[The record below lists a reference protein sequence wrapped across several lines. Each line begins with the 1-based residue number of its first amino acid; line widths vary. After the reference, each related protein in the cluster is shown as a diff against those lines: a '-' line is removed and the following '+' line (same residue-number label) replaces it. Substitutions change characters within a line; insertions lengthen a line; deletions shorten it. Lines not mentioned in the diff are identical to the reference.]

1 MGAPPPRGRVP
12 LRRGGGPLSEGR
24 GRGPLPGPLLVT
36 GAGGQLGRAVAALV
50 PDAVLLT
57 RADLDV
63 TDPVAVGRAVDRARP
78 AVVLHAAA
86 WTAVDAAEAHPEA
99 ARAVNAVGTEAVVRA
114 AARVGA
120 VVVYPSTDY
129 VFSGELRRPYREDD
143 PPSPLSVYGRT
154 KLEGEE
160 AVRAWEQHL
169 VVRTS
174 WVFGEGR
181 NFVHTVLER
190 AARGE
195 DLRVVDDQ
203 VGLPTH
209 AGDLARGVL
218 GLLGAGARGT
228 FHLAGGGP
236 PCTWADLAEAAL
248 RAAVRAG
255 LLRSAPSVQRVS
267 TSEYDAARPGPVAR
281 RPPYSVLDCS
291 KAGALGVAL
300 RPWPEAVEA
309 YVRALAGRGA
319 GLGEGG
325 GR

>member
-1 MGAPPPRGRVP
+1 MTPAPSEVGA
-12 LRRGGGPLSEGR
+12 
-24 GRGPLPGPLLVT
+24 LLVT

-63 TDPVAVGRAVDRARP
+63 TDAEAVARAVEGVRP
-78 AVVLHAAA
+78 AAVLHAAA
-86 WTAVDAAEAHPEA
+86 WTAVDAAEAQPEA
-99 ARAVNAVGTEAVVRA
+99 ARAVNAHGTQAVVRA

-160 AVRAWEQHL
+160 AVRAWEHHL

-181 NFVHTVLER
+181 NFVRAVLER

-203 VGLPTH
+203 VGRPTH
-209 AGDLARGVL
+209 AGDLAQGIL
-218 GLLGAGARGT
+218 GLLRAGARGT
-228 FHLAGGGP
+228 FHLAGGGE

-248 RAAVRAG
+248 GAAVRAG
-255 LLRSAPSVQRVS
+255 LLPSAPTVHRVS
-267 TSEYDAARPGPVAR
+267 TAEYDAARPGPVAR

-291 KAGALGVAL
+291 KARALGVAL
-300 RPWPEAVEA
+300 RPWREAVEA
-309 YVRALAGRGA
+309 YVGALARPGA
-319 GLGEGG
+319 RLGEGG